1 MWHGACSV
9 WHAARPMGVTEKIAT
24 LRRKS
29 GVLVAPS
36 GVYEASERSI
46 GGVGAPPDR
55 RWVMQDPSL
64 QKAER

>member
-1 MWHGACSV
+1 MGRRGVQCVACSET
-9 WHAARPMGVTEKIAT
+9 HGVTEKIAT